1 MLKNTNL
8 SNTASELKATGRV
21 ALCLSYNGSQYYGW
35 QSQKNDLPT
44 VQSHVERAASLVAN
58 EKISVVCAGRTDKS
72 VHSSYQV
79 VHFETSAI
87 RDARSW
93 VFGCNTHLPKDI
105 SVSWAGTV
113 ADAFHARFSATSRRY
128 NYVIY
133 NHPIRPANFATELTW
148 CHDQLNVNKMHEA
161 AQSLVGEHDFTS
173 FRAMGC
179 QAKSPIRHL
188 EFVNVTRYGN
198 VILLD
203 IKGNAFLHHMVRNI
217 AGVLMAI
224 GAAKQKVGWCS
235 DVLAAKDRT
244 KASVTASPNGLFLTQ
259 VDYPEKFKIP
269 KSVGAP
275 SLVQSMIDASKVQEL
290 QDDEMWK
297 IANLD
302 NKIAIKP
309 DRFYLDD

>member
-1 MLKNTNL
+1 MSKNTNL
-8 SNTASELKATGRV
+8 SHTASELKTTGRV

-93 VFGCNTHLPKDI
+93 IFGCNTNLPKDI

-113 ADAFHARFSATSRRY
+113 SDAFHARFSATSRRY

-148 CHDQLNVNKMHEA
+148 YHHRLNADEMHEA
-161 AQSLVGEHDFTS
+161 AQCLVGEHDFTS
-173 FRAMGC
+173 FRAVGC
-179 QAKSPIRHL
+179 QAKSPIRRL

-198 VILLD
+198 IILLD

-217 AGVLMAI
+217 AGVLMTI
-224 GAAKQKVGWCS
+224 GAAKQKVNWCS

-244 KASVTASPNGLFLTQ
+244 KGSVTASPNGLFLTQ

-269 KSVGAP
+269 ISAGAP
-275 SLVQSMIDASKVQEL
+275 SLIQSMIDTSKFQEL
-290 QDDEMWK
+290 QDEEMWK

-302 NKIAIKP
+302 NKIAIKS
-309 DRFYLDD
+309 